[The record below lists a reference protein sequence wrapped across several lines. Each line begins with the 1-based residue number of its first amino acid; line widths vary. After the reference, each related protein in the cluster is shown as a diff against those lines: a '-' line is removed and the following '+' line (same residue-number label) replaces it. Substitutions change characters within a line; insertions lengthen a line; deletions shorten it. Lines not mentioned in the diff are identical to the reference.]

1 MKKIQQEELISKSII
16 FTAIILVIMFYA
28 KLVQNGAFKIPPTTL
43 SSLTDKIVVGFS
55 IVSLIIAVFFV
66 VLGFRKNQ
74 KYFEISAWT
83 AGFATFSMLLEI
95 NYFVKALEVKLPS
108 NFFVLPNVTIKF
120 YAVAMALLTLSIVF
134 VWIKTIVK
142 LIKG

>member
-1 MKKIQQEELISKSII
+1 MKKIQQEELVSKSII
-16 FTAIILVIMFYA
+16 FTAIILVVMFYA
-28 KLVQNGAFKIPPTTL
+28 TLVQNGAFKIPPTAL
-43 SSLTDKIVVGFS
+43 SLMTSKIVVGIS
-55 IVSLIIAVFFV
+55 ILFLLIAVIFV

-74 KYFEISAWT
+74 KYFEISAWS
-83 AGFATFSMLLEI
+83 AAIATFSMLLEI
-95 NYFVKALEVKLPS
+95 NYFVKALEFKLPS

-120 YAVAMALLTLSIVF
+120 YAVAMALFVVSIIF